1 MTIKFFCPKCGELIA
16 FEDKH
21 ARKRA
26 RCISCHQQ
34 FIIPDESN
42 QVPELIIPEKVDD
55 DDPLEGYYKALFI
68 QTWRLFIDPENTTT
82 IVFVIAVVCFKFFLA
97 KGICCCGPVTHFIA
111 WGWLFGFYFNCVNEN
126 AFDIDKM
133 PEIYIGTIATFAWYV
148 IKPFLIFAFTMT
160 IVQMPFI
167 LGLIFLEKYGLTLTN
182 FWTLKFGLNTILQVL
197 FAFGMFIFPMA
208 ILTMT
213 VGQDIT
219 LLRIDYFAKPIKKA
233 TKPYLT
239 TFILMLILAAAV
251 IITFPMQYDIEI
263 TTPINALYLAA
274 NIAVQLIA
282 IFTMRSIALFYRH
295 YNCYM
300 KW

>member
-16 FEDKH
+16 FEEKH

-26 RCISCHQQ
+26 TCISCHQQ
-34 FIIPDESN
+34 FIIPSESN
-42 QVPELIIPEKVDD
+42 QVPELIIPEIVDD

-68 QTWRLFIDPENTTT
+68 QTWRLFTDTENTTT
-82 IVFVIAVVCFKFFLA
+82 IVFVIALVCFKFFLA
-97 KGICCCGPVTHFIA
+97 RGICCCGPITHFIT
-111 WGWLFGFYFNCVNEN
+111 WGWLFGFYFNVINEN

-133 PEIYIGTIATFAWYV
+133 PEIYIGTIATFAWYA

-160 IVQMPFI
+160 LVQMPFI
-167 LGLIFLEKYGLTLTN
+167 LALIVLKKCGVVFTN
-182 FWTLKFGLNTILQVL
+182 IWTLDLGLNTILQVL
-197 FAFGMFIFPMA
+197 FAFGMFIFPIA
-208 ILTMT
+208 ILSIA

-219 LLRIDYFAKPIKKA
+219 LLRIDYFIKPIRKA
-233 TKPYLT
+233 TIPYIT
-239 TFILMLILAAAV
+239 TFLLMMLLGASI
-251 IITFPMQYDIEI
+251 IITFPMQSNIEQ
-263 TTPINALYLAA
+263 PIHIIILYLAA
-274 NIAVQLIA
+274 NFAVQLIA